1 MPRTVKDLMTPN
13 PTVLGANRPIE
24 EAAMAMRDKDLGAVI
39 VTEGNDICGIV
50 TDRDI
55 SVRAVAEGKDC
66 AKTTL
71 GEICSKELTTA
82 KPDLKL
88 EDAVKLMRDKAVRRI
103 PVVEG
108 SKPVG
113 IISIGDLAMEKDKE
127 SALATISAAPANH

>member
-24 EAAMAMRDKDLGAVI
+24 EAAIAMRDKDLGAVI

-108 SKPVG
+108 GKPVG
-113 IISIGDLAMEKDKE
+113 IISIGDLALEKDKE

>member
-24 EAAMAMRDKDLGAVI
+24 EAAIAMRDKDLGAVI